1 MLKNREQII
10 VLRGVRILKKVII
23 IIASAIS
30 IVVLLVFASYFFLH
44 SAFETFFPYSVVH
57 TGTSGEYAEK
67 TEKLLEKKYGEKFK
81 VVRYANNEATAY
93 PESNPE
99 LLFMA
104 RRNYKSDVVRDTY
117 IQEIVALQ
125 YKELAEDVLKDF
137 KYDYY
142 LDVDFEFSYE
152 PIDAKQDVTIEEFKK
167 VVPKEVMPKYYLYVS
182 ENALEMS
189 YEELYKL
196 INNIATIPEQENSL
210 VRMFFLNNSQ
220 MQCIVED
227 YEEYSYRHPSVVN
240 DTENILNTQQNMEN
254 GELLIDFKRFSE
266 LIEGENIK
274 K

>member
-1 MLKNREQII
+1 
-10 VLRGVRILKKVII
+10 LKKVII

-152 PIDAKQDVTIEEFKK
+152 PIDAKQDVTIEEFKTKSPIK
-167 VVPKEVMPKYYLYVS
+167 VEPYYNLYVLDDAIELGNES
-182 ENALEMS
+182 LYEWVNKIAEIPKQDNS
-189 YEELYKL
+189 YVVLYFLDKNKFDTIINEYTQYSYRSPKLCNDTKNELTVLQHL
-196 INNIATIPEQENSL
+196 INNKITIDFS
-210 VRMFFLNNSQ
+210 RF
-220 MQCIVED
+220 
-227 YEEYSYRHPSVVN
+227 
-240 DTENILNTQQNMEN
+240 TEMMN
-254 GELLIDFKRFSE
+254 GE
-266 LIEGENIK
+266 
-274 K
+274 